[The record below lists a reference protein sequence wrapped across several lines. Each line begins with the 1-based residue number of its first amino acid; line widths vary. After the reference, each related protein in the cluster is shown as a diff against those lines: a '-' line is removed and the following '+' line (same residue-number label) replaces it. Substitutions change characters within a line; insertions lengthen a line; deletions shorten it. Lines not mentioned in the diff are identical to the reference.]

1 MERTLIEEKTIQ
13 HLKLF
18 LEVSEEA
25 RREKLGN
32 RKPPISAMLYWW
44 TRKPL
49 IVSRAVTLLSLTPS
63 TISLDS
69 VKPFLSLNRDKV
81 TFRFLLNR
89 NEFEKAVKKDFG
101 ELKILDPFAGAGNLI
116 FEPARLGLH
125 CTVVEYNP
133 VAYLI
138 LKSTLEYPAKH
149 GPKLAE
155 DIERYGG
162 EVIKRVE
169 KELGNFYKR
178 DGRKALHYLWC
189 WCIRCPYC
197 GQRIPLTNNMWLDQR
212 RKIGYRVI
220 PTNNGDFRIEIGTL
234 TTKEGVSYTQK
245 GGKAVCI
252 RCRNAI
258 SYEQMVKDIA
268 ERKDKEMI
276 AVVVKDVK
284 GKNYELPM
292 NQDRKGFDEARRPSS
307 TRFGV

>member
-1 MERTLIEEKTIQ
+1 
-13 HLKLF
+13 
-18 LEVSEEA
+18 
-25 RREKLGN
+25 
-32 RKPPISAMLYWW
+32 
-44 TRKPL
+44 
-49 IVSRAVTLLSLTPS
+49 
-63 TISLDS
+63 
-69 VKPFLSLNRDKV
+69 
-81 TFRFLLNR
+81 
-89 NEFEKAVKKDFG
+89 
-101 ELKILDPFAGAGNLI
+101 LI
-116 FEPARLGLH
+116 FEPARLGLN

-138 LKSTLEYPAKH
+138 LKATLEYPAKY
-149 GPKLAE
+149 GQKLA
-155 DIERYGG
+155 DDVERYGN

-169 KELGNFYKR
+169 KELGGFYRR

-220 PTNNGDFRIEIGTL
+220 PTDNGNFRIEIGTL
-234 TTKEGVSYTQK
+234 TTKEGSSYTQK

-284 GKNYELPM
+284 GKNYELPTD
-292 NQDRKGFDEARRPSS
+292 QDRKGFDEASRRLSEEWESLLNHDLIPQEEMKEYELYSITNYGFKKWYEIFTERQLLIMCTLLKTIKEVCS
-307 TRFGV
+307 EISDKEYAKAIATYLGFMLCKHVDRNCIGTTWDTTRETVVHVPLL

>member
-1 MERTLIEEKTIQ
+1 
-13 HLKLF
+13 
-18 LEVSEEA
+18 
-25 RREKLGN
+25 
-32 RKPPISAMLYWW
+32 
-44 TRKPL
+44 
-49 IVSRAVTLLSLTPS
+49 
-63 TISLDS
+63 
-69 VKPFLSLNRDKV
+69 LN
-81 TFRFLLNR
+81 
-89 NEFEKAVKKDFG
+89 
-101 ELKILDPFAGAGNLI
+101 
-116 FEPARLGLH
+116 

-138 LKSTLEYPAKH
+138 LKATLEYPAKY
-149 GPKLAE
+149 GQKLAE
-155 DIERYGG
+155 DVERYGN

-169 KELGNFYKR
+169 KELGGFYRR

-220 PTNNGDFRIEIGTL
+220 PTDNGNFRIEIGTL
-234 TTKEGVSYTQK
+234 TTKEGSSYTQK

-284 GKNYELPM
+284 GKNYELPTD
-292 NQDRKGFDEARRPSS
+292 QDRKGLMRRA
-307 TRFGV
+307 GG